1 MKTLHCRVVFIQRH
15 SNAKII
21 EYSNDLMTK
30 VSLDGGTFVQYQAEE
45 KEVDEV
51 GHLSVVSIISESIK
65 LMPLSP
71 V

>member
-1 MKTLHCRVVFIQRH
+1 MYTDLNLYGCLVRKHC
-15 SNAKII
+15 
-21 EYSNDLMTK
+21 L

-65 LMPLSP
+65 LIVFCMISDNK
-71 V
+71 

>member
-1 MKTLHCRVVFIQRH
+1 MYTDLNLYGCLVRKHC
-15 SNAKII
+15 
-21 EYSNDLMTK
+21 L

-65 LMPLSP
+65 LSPLSS